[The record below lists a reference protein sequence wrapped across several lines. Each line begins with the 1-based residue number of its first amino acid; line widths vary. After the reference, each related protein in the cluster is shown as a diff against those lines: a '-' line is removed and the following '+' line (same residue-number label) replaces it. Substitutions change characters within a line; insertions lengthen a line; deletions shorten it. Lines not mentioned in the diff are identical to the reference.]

1 MIKRCYLVVIYG
13 VLMLWASVI
22 SAQTV
27 QEEGAAVKL
36 GSGATIKNTIVW
48 GNKGKQL
55 EGGKTPVNCHIQ
67 GVNGAESPLFQD
79 SSRSDFR
86 LGKGSPCIDMGADDP
101 LFADPA
107 ALDLWGNKRVNNR
120 IDIGANEYRTYKIN
134 FVKDP
139 QVGIIQ
145 DIAGITYDSA
155 KVEPGEKYL
164 FKPDYSKIA
173 GITADMVVVQKL
185 EGGEK
190 LTPNADG
197 VYTLPVVNSDIT
209 IIITLTPPIV
219 VTVEE
224 ALYGTLTVT
233 RHSNGQTV
241 PDNSGKNSI
250 TVEKNEYIRLDTVS
264 LPGYYCDA
272 VFMRLKEPAGSPETS
287 VKDKVGKD
295 NGIQITESI
304 FCRAEFKP
312 LSYPVKLRVND
323 PDMGQI
329 TVVNNKDGETYTLPA
344 GSSTYQKAVVY
355 GADKTFSVTITTKPG
370 YGVKSVK
377 IYDGDGTS
385 NPKDITATINK
396 TVDMRVGGLVID
408 VVFEPAQY
416 TVSWNCS
423 NGDLNVTPGT
433 EVNMPGGGKKVEVAY
448 GTVITVQP
456 LANGGYEYVANSLKA
471 QLGDGTQQA
480 LPDDTKQWTV
490 LGNITLLAQF
500 SALRPQ
506 ITIDIDQPTGANN
519 GVTTDPVLGADNR
532 VDYGTS
538 LTLSP
543 AAKPGYHCSEIWIDG
558 VKQVSN
564 SSAGLPSIEQDV
576 TVKFV
581 FVPDEFAITYVN
593 STPAFGTLLVERQ
606 QSGTTGWTAYTGSPG
621 KANYLD
627 KIKVTATPVNEH
639 YLLDVLTLTS
649 VSAGQVA
656 ILSGAERSVEE
667 ALTVNASFKPKEYPV
682 TLSKVDSPEK
692 LKGKIVLKDKATGNV
707 LVKLEKAETASASVN
722 IPYGT
727 EVLVEWECDQNYGV
741 ESVNKITTAGT
752 VSILNS
758 RMFTVEGPTE
768 VQAKIYLSTNL
779 YSVNWKIDQPAGSV
793 GNELNVYENAEGD
806 ISIGDRRAEG
816 TLLKIKTGTAA
827 GDTLIALT
835 DQFGNIL
842 SSPYSLNQ
850 NLEVTAKFVRKCKI
864 RILEPAGATV
874 TVSKDGVML
883 ADGAIVPAGSVL
895 QCVITANSS
904 FIGCKSLKVN
914 DVAQWTGTITT
925 TTPPPS
931 TSGNIGY
938 TIPETYGGGEIWFSG
953 VVDTY
958 YKVEYTAANFGSFT
972 VKAETGV
979 LGEELVPGRQYWY
992 PSNGTV
998 LELKAQ
1004 ETVAGYVF
1012 NADRKVVNQA
1022 VVPNDEIILNGSNG
1036 VYSAYSLLEKDMD
1049 LVTTFE
1055 IRGYDVDLE
1064 VVLPAGKTLA
1074 EVGAV
1079 SLTGGAA
1086 VLNDK
1091 GNTKVNYNGIL
1102 TLNVVANA
1110 GYAVRIKDGGITK
1123 QSGLSGTYVYNT
1135 LPAKAAVA
1143 LEVEFIPLYQVNYGT
1158 DVAKVCRPDG
1168 TVVANGDRAYAGEIL
1183 KAYSAAPS
1191 EVGKECKEVK
1201 VQDAMSGTSYGSST
1215 ATLTDGTIEY
1225 EFTMPEA
1232 DVRVAARFDWIN
1244 YDLSLS
1250 LNAPLNAGTLSV
1262 VKVDGGIE
1270 TPVIAGTGVL
1280 SYGDLLK
1287 VTVAL
1292 QPVTGGSPDTWYE
1305 VSSFSALMGG
1315 NNVAFTPSV
1324 SGLDHVYTFN
1334 IPVSEDVDIVSVI
1347 MRKMQNLIVRV
1358 TPVNSGFNV
1367 KVQID
1372 GGTPVEYDS
1381 YQSIRVPVGVPVE
1394 AWAQMTAAAP
1404 NGYELSSFPG
1414 TGEKETHVSKTVP
1427 LTTDLYLS
1435 AIFSLKKYPL
1445 NVKTVPDDGGRISF
1459 RDNSGNYYA
1468 KGKYSVE
1475 YGTVLSNI
1483 VASPENDYFRLSGIT
1498 GFMGGADR
1506 FAGQT
1511 SPYQIDK
1518 VVDSVGIEARFEKL
1532 YKVVKNAS
1540 VHGTMDVFEAGTTV
1554 SAEGSFYPAG
1564 SAFAVHL
1571 LPADESFTCTSAQ
1584 VLLPG
1589 SGTSAVSLAVDDQ
1602 GKAFYTIPN
1611 GLVATDLVFV
1621 AHFEKKKYNV
1631 TLNRTPDE
1639 GGTAELWQDNK
1650 ATGTLLASLV
1660 KDDPALQVVVADVEH
1675 GTVIDFY
1682 TEADLPTYEVAEKT
1696 RGVEPY
1702 SAPVTIVSDTVFTV
1716 KFGKRYQVN
1725 IVDPGNIHVY
1735 RENGVEVLSGELIPE
1750 GLALKVKAR
1759 KTGHNYTR
1767 LSVFKAD
1774 DNTEYRAW
1782 NAADADGAIEE
1793 SFVMPAYDVKIDGVN
1808 EPKKYTVTI
1817 VQPLPAGYTSL
1828 TAVTV
1833 PLAGTGVGVGNGDKV
1848 EYLTSLRVSL
1858 TPHEWY
1864 NAGVISATVGGV
1876 PRGVTESGGTFKIDG
1891 IDGDVVITA
1900 TVVRKQKLV
1909 NILLDSEL
1917 NGAGNVVIVK
1927 TEDGTEHSF
1936 VAAGQLLI
1944 DVGAPLEIRPQ
1955 PAVGYK
1961 AVALEPVPGT
1971 PVTTEPIELYI
1982 ANMPDN
1988 DISVT
1993 ARFAIKT
2000 YPVYFTS
2007 NAGGSIVVNTLFNGV
2022 SGQVANSGDEVKH
2035 FTQLTISALPLDD
2048 RYRLKKG
2055 SLITEMGGVAVSD
2068 PTVVAS
2074 VSGVVNIQ
2082 AEFEKLYK
2090 IERIAPE
2097 TEKGEL
2103 SVTCADTN
2111 AVGYRYPAAT
2121 ALKVT
2126 AEPKEGYELL
2136 SVEINGNV
2144 LPGIPPEGGDIIYNI
2159 PDDTSVDV
2167 LEFKANYAL
2176 KEYKVTLIA
2185 TGKGVMTVDGWPGG
2199 TQNIVNTS
2207 VTSSSITHFTNLK
2220 ISVLADELS
2229 YLVDK
2234 FVIYLPDGSQ
2244 KTVTGADTTITIAG
2258 NTNVEVVFKKYYW
2271 IVYDKPEYGQL
2282 VVQENGNPVVSG
2294 ARYPGL
2300 TTLTVG
2306 TVPEEGY
2313 EVETLTAND
2322 ADVLH
2327 NSVTLPLQDAVYD
2340 TLYLEAKFKLKT
2352 HTLTVIQPK
2361 EGKISVEKSGANG
2374 VWEPLDVTQPV
2385 ALEYWTQI
2393 RMQVSVDEIQ
2403 YNEFKE
2409 LTVNGN
2415 VHTVGDPWVIKSD
2428 CQVEAL
2434 IAPRLFT
2441 VNFEQ
2446 PLHGRLQVVT
2456 DGGAEVVDGGQVP
2469 YRTRL
2474 VVTADPNDPEG
2485 YRVTEIKVNGQDIEN
2500 GSIWEVDGN
2509 VRIKASI
2516 AINRWEVV
2524 TSVTGQGE
2532 LPLLYRDESP
2542 VQSPVDSVEHYQ
2554 VLKISSRPSEGWQLY
2569 TLDVFGAEV
2578 RSDSTIMVTQ
2588 DIQVNA
2594 VFRKK
2599 EPYLFPAVFT
2609 PNGDGYN
2616 DSWVVSGLWQSPDNT
2631 LEIYDRQQRRVYK
2644 SSPYMNEWEGQTDN
2658 GKVLPAGTY
2667 VYKFTTATG
2676 EEFMGLVSIMRN

>member
-13 VLMLWASVI
+13 VLLLWASVI

-67 GVNGAESPLFQD
+67 GVNGAKSPLFQD
-79 SSRSDFR
+79 SVRSDFR
-86 LGKGSPCIDMGADDP
+86 LGKGSPCIDMGTDDP

-120 IDIGANEYRTYKIN
+120 IDIGANEYRIYKIN

-264 LPGYYCDA
+264 LPGYYCNA
-272 VFMRLKEPAGSPETS
+272 VFMRLKEPADSPETS

-295 NGIQITESI
+295 NGIQVTESI

-323 PDMGQI
+323 PNMGQI
-329 TVVNNKDGETYTLPA
+329 TVVNNKDGETYTLPG

-385 NPKDITATINK
+385 NPRDITATINK
-396 TVDMRVGGLVID
+396 TADMRVGGLVID
-408 VVFEPAQY
+408 VVFEAAQY

-433 EVNMPGGGKKVEVAY
+433 EVNMPGGGRKVEVAY

-456 LANGGYEYVANSLKA
+456 LANGGYEYVPNSLKA

-506 ITIDIDQPTGANN
+506 ITISIEQPTGANN

-538 LTLSP
+538 LTLKP

-593 STPAFGTLLVERQ
+593 LTPTFGTLLVERQ
-606 QSGTTGWTAYTGSPG
+606 QSGTTGWNGYTGSPG

-656 ILSGAERSVEE
+656 ILSGAEQLVEE

-752 VSILNS
+752 VSILNT
-758 RMFTVEGPTE
+758 RTFTVEGPTE

-806 ISIGDRRAEG
+806 ISIGDQRVEG
-816 TLLKIKTGTAA
+816 TLLKIKTETAA

-874 TVSKDGVML
+874 TVSKDGVVL

-904 FIGCKSLKVN
+904 SIGCKSLKVN

-938 TIPETYGGGEIWFSG
+938 TIPETYSGGEIWFSG

-958 YKVEYTAANFGSFT
+958 YKVKYTAANFGSFT

-979 LGEELVPGRQYWY
+979 LVEELVQGRQYWF
-992 PSNGTV
+992 PSNGTI

-1055 IRGYDVDLE
+1055 LRGYDVDLK

-1086 VLNDK
+1086 VLNDE

-1102 TLNVVANA
+1102 TLNVTANA

-1123 QSGLSGTYVYNT
+1123 QSGLSGMYVYNT

-1143 LEVEFIPLYQVNYGT
+1143 LEVEYIPLYQVNYGT
-1158 DVAKVCRPDG
+1158 DIEKVCRPDG

-1183 KAYSAAPS
+1183 KVYSAAPS
-1191 EVGKECKEVK
+1191 EVGKECREVK
-1201 VQDAMSGTSYGSST
+1201 VHDAISGASYGSST
-1215 ATLTDGTIEY
+1215 TTLTDGTIEY

-1270 TPVIAGTGVL
+1270 TPVTAGTGVL

-1287 VTVAL
+1287 VIVAL

-1315 NNVAFTPSV
+1315 NNVAFTPSI
-1324 SGLDHVYTFN
+1324 SGLDYIYTFN

-1347 MRKMQNLIVRV
+1347 TRKMRNLIVRV
-1358 TPVNSGFNV
+1358 SPVNSGFNV

-1381 YQSIRVPVGVPVE
+1381 YQSIRVPVGVSVE

-1445 NVKTVPDDGGRISF
+1445 NVKTVPEDGGRISF
-1459 RDNSGNYYA
+1459 RDNSGNYYV

-1532 YKVVKNAS
+1532 YKVVKNAN

-1564 SAFAVHL
+1564 SAFDIHL
-1571 LPADESFTCTSAQ
+1571 LPTDESYICTSAQ

-1602 GKAFYTIPN
+1602 GRAFYTIPN
-1611 GLVATDLVFV
+1611 GLVATDLFFV

-1660 KDDPALQVVVADVEH
+1660 KDDPTLQVVVADVEY

-1682 TEADLPTYEVAEKT
+1682 TEADLPTYEVTEKT

-1750 GLALKVKAR
+1750 GLALKVKAQ
-1759 KTGHNYTR
+1759 KTGYNYTR

-1782 NAADADGAIEE
+1782 NAADADGVIEE

-1808 EPKKYTVTI
+1808 EPKK
-1817 VQPLPAGYTSL
+1817 
-1828 TAVTV
+1828 
-1833 PLAGTGVGVGNGDKV
+1833 
-1848 EYLTSLRVSL
+1848 
-1858 TPHEWY
+1858 
-1864 NAGVISATVGGV
+1864 
-1876 PRGVTESGGTFKIDG
+1876 
-1891 IDGDVVITA
+1891 
-1900 TVVRKQKLV
+1900 
-1909 NILLDSEL
+1909 
-1917 NGAGNVVIVK
+1917 
-1927 TEDGTEHSF
+1927 
-1936 VAAGQLLI
+1936 
-1944 DVGAPLEIRPQ
+1944 
-1955 PAVGYK
+1955 
-1961 AVALEPVPGT
+1961 
-1971 PVTTEPIELYI
+1971 
-1982 ANMPDN
+1982 
-1988 DISVT
+1988 
-1993 ARFAIKT
+1993 
-2000 YPVYFTS
+2000 
-2007 NAGGSIVVNTLFNGV
+2007 
-2022 SGQVANSGDEVKH
+2022 
-2035 FTQLTISALPLDD
+2035 
-2048 RYRLKKG
+2048 
-2055 SLITEMGGVAVSD
+2055 
-2068 PTVVAS
+2068 
-2074 VSGVVNIQ
+2074 
-2082 AEFEKLYK
+2082 
-2090 IERIAPE
+2090 
-2097 TEKGEL
+2097 
-2103 SVTCADTN
+2103 
-2111 AVGYRYPAAT
+2111 
-2121 ALKVT
+2121 
-2126 AEPKEGYELL
+2126 
-2136 SVEINGNV
+2136 
-2144 LPGIPPEGGDIIYNI
+2144 
-2159 PDDTSVDV
+2159 
-2167 LEFKANYAL
+2167 
-2176 KEYKVTLIA
+2176 YKVTLIA

-2385 ALEYWTQI
+2385 VLEYWTQI

>member
-1 MIKRCYLVVIYG
+1 MIKRCYLVAIYG

-67 GVNGAESPLFQD
+67 GVNGAKSPLFQD
-79 SSRSDFR
+79 SVRSDFR
-86 LGKGSPCIDMGADDP
+86 LGKGSPCIDMGVDDP

-190 LTPNADG
+190 LTPDADG

-233 RHSNGQTV
+233 RHSNGQAV

-264 LPGYYCDA
+264 LPGYYCNA
-272 VFMRLKEPAGSPETS
+272 VFMRLKEPAGSSEIS

-295 NGIQITESI
+295 NGIQVTESI

-344 GSSTYQKAVVY
+344 GSSIYQKAVVY

-385 NPKDITATINK
+385 NPRDITATINK
-396 TVDMRVGGLVID
+396 TADMRVGGLVID
-408 VVFEPAQY
+408 VVFEAAQY

-456 LANGGYEYVANSLKA
+456 LANGGYEYVPNSLKA

-500 SALRPQ
+500 SALRPL
-506 ITIDIDQPTGANN
+506 ITIDIDQPAGANN

-593 STPAFGTLLVERQ
+593 LTPTFGTLLVERQ
-606 QSGTTGWTAYTGSPG
+606 QNGTTGWNAYTGSPG

-682 TLSKVDSPEK
+682 TLSKVDSPDK
-692 LKGKIVLKDKATGNV
+692 SKGKIVLKDKATGNV
-707 LVKLEKAETASASVN
+707 LVKLEKAEVASASVN

-727 EVLVEWECDQNYGV
+727 EVLVEWECDQYYGV

-758 RMFTVEGPTE
+758 RTFIVEGPTE
-768 VQAKIYLSTNL
+768 VQAKIYLSTHH

-793 GNELNVYENAEGD
+793 GNELNVYENVEGD
-806 ISIGDRRAEG
+806 ISIGDQRAEG

-827 GDTLIALT
+827 SDTLIALT

-864 RILEPAGATV
+864 RILEPAGASV
-874 TVSKDGVML
+874 TVSKDGIAL
-883 ADGAIVPAGSVL
+883 ADGAVVPAGSVL
-895 QCVITANSS
+895 QSVITANSS
-904 FIGCKSLKVN
+904 SVGCKLLKVN
-914 DVAQWTGTITT
+914 DVAQWAGTITT

-931 TSGNIGY
+931 TSGNVGY

-958 YKVEYTAANFGSFT
+958 YKVKYTAANFGSFT

-979 LGEELVPGRQYWY
+979 LVEELVPGRQYWY
-992 PSNGTV
+992 PSNGTI

-1004 ETVAGYVF
+1004 ETVAGHVF

-1036 VYSAYSLLEKDMD
+1036 VYSAYSLLGKDMD

-1055 IRGYDVDLE
+1055 IRGYDVDLK

-1079 SLTGGAA
+1079 NLTGGAA

-1102 TLNVVANA
+1102 TLNVTANA

-1123 QSGLSGTYVYNT
+1123 QSGLSGMYVYNT
-1135 LPAKAAVA
+1135 LPAKAAVV

-1158 DVAKVCRPDG
+1158 DIAKVCRPDG
-1168 TVVANGDRAYAGEIL
+1168 TVVVNGGRAYAGEIL
-1183 KAYSAAPS
+1183 KAYSAVPT

-1201 VQDAMSGTSYGSST
+1201 VHDAISGTSYGSST

-1250 LNAPLNAGTLSV
+1250 LNAPSNAGTLSV

-1270 TPVIAGTGVL
+1270 TPLTAGTGVL

-1315 NNVAFTPSV
+1315 NYVAFTPSV
-1324 SGLDHVYTFN
+1324 SGLNHLYTFN

-1347 MRKMQNLIVRV
+1347 TRKMQNLVVRV

-1475 YGTVLSNI
+1475 YGTVLSDI
-1483 VASPENDYFRLSGIT
+1483 IASPENDYFRLSGIT
-1498 GFMGGADR
+1498 GFMGSTDR
-1506 FAGQT
+1506 FAGQA

-1532 YKVVKNAS
+1532 YKVVKNAN
-1540 VHGTMDVFEAGTTV
+1540 VHGTMDVFEAGTAV

-1564 SAFAVHL
+1564 SAFDIHL
-1571 LPADESFTCTSAQ
+1571 LPADESYICTSAQ

-1611 GLVATDLVFV
+1611 GLVATDLFFV

-1660 KDDPALQVVVADVEH
+1660 KDDPTLQVVVADVEY

-1682 TEADLPTYEVAEKT
+1682 TEADLPTYEVTEKT

-1750 GLALKVKAR
+1750 GLALKVKAQ
-1759 KTGHNYTR
+1759 KTGYNYTR

-1782 NAADADGAIEE
+1782 NAADADGVIEE

-1808 EPKKYTVTI
+1808 E
-1817 VQPLPAGYTSL
+1817 
-1828 TAVTV
+1828 
-1833 PLAGTGVGVGNGDKV
+1833 
-1848 EYLTSLRVSL
+1848 
-1858 TPHEWY
+1858 
-1864 NAGVISATVGGV
+1864 
-1876 PRGVTESGGTFKIDG
+1876 
-1891 IDGDVVITA
+1891 
-1900 TVVRKQKLV
+1900 
-1909 NILLDSEL
+1909 
-1917 NGAGNVVIVK
+1917 
-1927 TEDGTEHSF
+1927 
-1936 VAAGQLLI
+1936 
-1944 DVGAPLEIRPQ
+1944 
-1955 PAVGYK
+1955 
-1961 AVALEPVPGT
+1961 
-1971 PVTTEPIELYI
+1971 
-1982 ANMPDN
+1982 
-1988 DISVT
+1988 
-1993 ARFAIKT
+1993 
-2000 YPVYFTS
+2000 
-2007 NAGGSIVVNTLFNGV
+2007 
-2022 SGQVANSGDEVKH
+2022 
-2035 FTQLTISALPLDD
+2035 
-2048 RYRLKKG
+2048 LKK
-2055 SLITEMGGVAVSD
+2055 
-2068 PTVVAS
+2068 
-2074 VSGVVNIQ
+2074 
-2082 AEFEKLYK
+2082 
-2090 IERIAPE
+2090 
-2097 TEKGEL
+2097 
-2103 SVTCADTN
+2103 
-2111 AVGYRYPAAT
+2111 
-2121 ALKVT
+2121 
-2126 AEPKEGYELL
+2126 
-2136 SVEINGNV
+2136 
-2144 LPGIPPEGGDIIYNI
+2144 
-2159 PDDTSVDV
+2159 
-2167 LEFKANYAL
+2167 
-2176 KEYKVTLIA
+2176 YKVTLIA

-2207 VTSSSITHFTNLK
+2207 VTSSSITHFTSLK
-2220 ISVLADELS
+2220 ISALADELS
-2229 YLVDK
+2229 YLIDK

-2271 IVYDKPEYGQL
+2271 VVYDKPEYGEL

-2361 EGKISVEKSGANG
+2361 EGKISVEKSGSNG

-2385 ALEYWTQI
+2385 VLEYWTQI

-2441 VNFEQ
+2441 VNYEQ

-2474 VVTADPNDPEG
+2474 IVTADPNDPEG

-2524 TSVTGQGE
+2524 TSVTGRGE